1 MKVIVDANVWLSYL
15 LSPSS
20 ERVITRVVRACLSTD
35 IDLIVPQELI
45 VELREILTNK
55 PHFQVHVSQEQ
66 AEQFF
71 NALSDRAEILPS
83 LHTVAS
89 YVRDPDDDYLIAH
102 GLMFDVDYIV
112 TGDMAVRLLSQVGNL
127 RIVTPAEFIDVLEHS
142 NLI

>member
-1 MKVIVDANVWLSYL
+1 MPPRNR
-15 LSPSS
+15 PSNF
-20 ERVITRVVRACLSTD
+20 
-35 IDLIVPQELI
+35 
-45 VELREILTNK
+45 LTHYQTE
-55 PHFQVHVSQEQ
+55 PRS
-66 AEQFF
+66 
-71 NALSDRAEILPS
+71 SRPS
-83 LHTVAS
+83 TVAS

>member
-1 MKVIVDANVWLSYL
+1 MLI
-15 LSPSS
+15 S
-20 ERVITRVVRACLSTD
+20 EHISHLFRNYWYHL
-35 IDLIVPQELI
+35 
-45 VELREILTNK
+45 NK

-83 LHTVAS
+83 LDAVAS

-102 GLMFDVDYIV
+102 GLMSDVDYII
-112 TGDMAVRLLSQVGNL
+112 TGDMAVRLLAKVGNL
-127 RIVTPAEFIDVLEHS
+127 RIVTPAEFIDILEYS